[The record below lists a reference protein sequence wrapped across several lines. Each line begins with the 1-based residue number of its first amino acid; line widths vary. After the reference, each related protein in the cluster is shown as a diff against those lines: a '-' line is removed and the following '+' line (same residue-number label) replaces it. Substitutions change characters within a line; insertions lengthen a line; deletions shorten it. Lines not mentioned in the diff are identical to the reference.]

1 MSRDLGATEL
11 RVCRMV
17 FAFLAITVFAFLL
30 LNAIE
35 SLSNPSPLV
44 RKVQVQPDITN
55 STGRHPK
62 QSSQSSPP
70 MQTPGAQSQKE
81 PARGVVPDEPVRV
94 SLSHLKV
101 RLEQLGAMTLERAI
115 RFDPQPLERRLDA
128 NSLVPA
134 DAVPKPDSTEISQPQ
149 WKGKI
154 ITANASTEPPALEP
168 PQEIKVL
175 PERLAPSPQRE
186 SKEALPGAE
195 SLTDEDVL
203 QIKSRLR
210 DLGYLSPAKSG
221 GWDASARNALRDFKL
236 VNHLANDDVWD
247 LQTSKKL
254 NSQTAIRADQSI
266 IGNWSTGFPCRSA
279 KATDIRL
286 SISARR
292 AKSSAGSVCD
302 LHDFESN
309 NREWRVR
316 AT

>member
-1 MSRDLGATEL
+1 MKA
-11 RVCRMV
+11 
-17 FAFLAITVFAFLL
+17 
-30 LNAIE
+30 
-35 SLSNPSPLV
+35 
-44 RKVQVQPDITN
+44 
-55 STGRHPK
+55 
-62 QSSQSSPP
+62 
-70 MQTPGAQSQKE
+70 
-81 PARGVVPDEPVRV
+81 
-94 SLSHLKV
+94 
-101 RLEQLGAMTLERAI
+101 RLEQLGAIALERAI
-115 RFDPQPLERRLDA
+115 QFDPQPFERRLDA

-134 DAVPKPDSTEISQPQ
+134 DVPKPDSTEISQQQ
-149 WKGKI
+149 WEGKI
-154 ITANASTEPPALEP
+154 ITANASTQPPSLEP

-186 SKEALPGAE
+186 SKEALRGAE
-195 SLTDEDVL
+195 SFTDEDVL

-236 VNHLANDDVWD
+236 VNHLANDAVWD

-266 IGNWSTGFPCRSA
+266 IGNWSTVPCQSA
-279 KATDIRL
+279 KATNIRL

-292 AKSSAGSVCD
+292 AKSSAGSVCE

-316 AT
+316 ATCSQGNQRWSADGKFTLMANKLVWTSERDVISYFRCN